1 VSARKQ
7 AVVEGGSVR
16 QDHAGGRSRRAR
28 PILAAAALLLAVGPV
43 AACAGSAATAAG
55 GKSSSP
61 VSGGTF
67 TYAIDSAQLTLDPGV
82 SVSAVTGF
90 IDRNI
95 FDSLVVQT
103 GPDSFG
109 PWLATRWTVSPDGKA
124 YTFYLRPGVKFQ
136 DGTPFTAAAV
146 KATLDHIANPASKSA
161 YAVSLLGPYVGA
173 TVVNALTVQIR
184 LSSPFS
190 PFLQAL
196 STPFLGIQSPVALAK
211 PAASYTPVGTGPF
224 KFVSWPQHQNVNLVR
239 NPDYTSPPSNA
250 PHHGSA
256 YLSALH
262 FDFVSEDATRYGA
275 LTSGQVQGIEDVPPI
290 DVKTL
295 EQTPGFYAQSDFLP
309 GLNYMLYFNT
319 TSGPLADVRVRQ
331 ALSASVD
338 VPALIQ
344 GLYFGQYKTAD
355 GPLSPDTADWSD
367 SASAALTG
375 YDPAKAVKLLEE
387 AGWTKIDAAGYRVKD
402 GQQLNLV
409 WPYPAALNRQQRD
422 VLAQGIQAYAKKVGI
437 NIERPTVDLGALV
450 SDFLAG
456 KFDIADAAFARP
468 SPDGLR
474 FAFDS
479 TQTYA
484 KGGANVVGLDSGQVD
499 AWLNAAT
506 STSSPAVAATAYVN
520 VQKYVLANAYV
531 LPLYT
536 PSLISGYA
544 SAVRGISYDAQA
556 YPQFYDAWLS
566 S

>member
-1 VSARKQ
+1 MSARKQ
-7 AVVEGGSVR
+7 AVVAGSPPCHHR
-16 QDHAGGRSRRAR
+16 TGGRSRLPR
-28 PILAAAALLLAVGPV
+28 PILAAAALLLAVAPV

-55 GKSSSP
+55 GNSPSP

-82 SVSAVTGF
+82 SVSSVTGF

-95 FDSLVVQT
+95 FDSLVAQT

-109 PWLATRWTVSPDGKA
+109 PWLATRWTVSPDGKT
-124 YTFYLRPGVKFQ
+124 YTFHLRPGVKFQ

-161 YAVSLLGPYVGA
+161 YAVSLLGPYAGS
-173 TVVNALTVQIR
+173 TVVNTLTVQVR

-211 PAASYTPVGTGPF
+211 PVADYTPVGTGPF
-224 KFVSWPQHQNVNLVR
+224 TFVSWPQHQNVNLVR
-239 NPDYTSPPSNA
+239 NPDYSSPPSNA
-250 PHHGSA
+250 AHHGSA

-262 FDFVSEDATRYGA
+262 FDVVSEDATRYGA

-295 EQTPGFYAQSDFLP
+295 EQTSGFYAQSDFLP

-319 TSGPLADVRVRQ
+319 ASGPLADVRVRQ

-344 GLYFGQYKTAD
+344 GLYFGQYKAAD

-367 SASAALTG
+367 SATAALTG
-375 YDPAKAVKLLEE
+375 YDPAKAAKLLNE

-422 VLAQGIQAYAKKVGI
+422 VLAQGIQADAKKVGI

-484 KGGANVVGLDSGQVD
+484 KGGANVVGLDSTQVD
-499 AWLNAAT
+499 AWLSAAT
-506 STSSPAVAATAYVN
+506 STSSRAVAATAYGN
-520 VQKYVLANAYV
+520 VQRYVLANAYV

-544 SAVRGISYDAQA
+544 SAVHGISYDAQA